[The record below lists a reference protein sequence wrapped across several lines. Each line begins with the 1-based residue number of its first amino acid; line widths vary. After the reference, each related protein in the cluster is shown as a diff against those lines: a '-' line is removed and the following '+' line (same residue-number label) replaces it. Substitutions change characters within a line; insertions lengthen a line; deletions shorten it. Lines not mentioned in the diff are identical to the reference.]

1 VATLIFGD
9 PLIFQEG
16 TGFSITPANTEL
28 FGKQSRTVTF
38 SIGQAVANTSNVEFN
53 TITGSANYVNIDNGT
68 LKLRSYAISGSFTQT
83 GNFIYSTNTTFDG
96 DLTIGGRLTAE
107 KIETELTRSVT
118 LFESGSTVFGDTTD
132 DNHFITGSIY
142 STGSF
147 VLNGY
152 KITEVSNDTTLGD
165 DSTTSLVTENAAE
178 SYATL
183 NTTTINTYQRKS
195 FAHTGSF
202 VSVSTASFT
211 VVTASAPSGY
221 TSTTVND
228 FMFFLNGVIME
239 NDALNIEQ
247 SGSTFLLKVNNNS
260 LGYNLEDLD
269 EIIGFGKFNS

>member
-1 VATLIFGD
+1 MATLIFGN

-16 TGFSITPANTEL
+16 TGLSITPGGTEL

-38 SIGQAVANTSNVEFN
+38 SIGQAVATTSNVEFN
-53 TITGSANYVNIDNGT
+53 VVTGSSVVTDNGT
-68 LKLRSYAISGSFTQT
+68 LILKGNTISGSFTQT
-83 GNFIYSTNTTFDG
+83 GNFTTSTNMTVNNDF
-96 DLTIGGRLTAE
+96 TIGGKLTAE
-107 KIETELTRSVT
+107 EYQTEVTKSVT
-118 LFESGSTVFGDTTD
+118 LFESGSTIFGNSTD
-132 DNHFITGSIY
+132 DNHFITGSIH
-142 STGSF
+142 STGSIT
-147 VLNGY
+147 LNGY
-152 KITEVSNDTTLGD
+152 KITEISNDTTLGD
-165 DSTTSLVTENAAE
+165 ESTTSLITEKAAG

-183 NTTTINTYQRKS
+183 NTATINTYQRKS

-221 TSTTVND
+221 TGTTVND

-260 LGYNLEDLD
+260 LGYNLEDID
-269 EIIGFGKFNS
+269 EIVGFGKFNS